1 MNTITTKTIIYGFI
15 SIMCLIVFLGTA
27 FMQDQDVTQIIST
40 LLLTLFVGL
49 TYNSNSFKKA

>member
-15 SIMCLIVFLGTA
+15 SIMCLIVFIGTA
-27 FMQDQDVTQIIST
+27 FMQEQDVTQIIST

-49 TYNSNSFKKA
+49 TYNSFKKA